1 MYIKLVTLLKFS
13 KTVFIALS
21 IHLNHFIML
30 PHILESLLNSCDDFK
45 PHFLSLILPLDSA
58 YKSIFYNFVSE

>member
-30 PHILESLLNSCDDFK
+30 SHILESLL
-45 PHFLSLILPLDSA
+45 LPLR
-58 YKSIFYNFVSE
+58 